1 VKTMDA
7 EINIKRRKKINETN
21 TNSKEILGKSP
32 MNRQTLILI
41 NKIK

>member
-21 TNSKEILGKSP
+21 TNSKEILVKSP